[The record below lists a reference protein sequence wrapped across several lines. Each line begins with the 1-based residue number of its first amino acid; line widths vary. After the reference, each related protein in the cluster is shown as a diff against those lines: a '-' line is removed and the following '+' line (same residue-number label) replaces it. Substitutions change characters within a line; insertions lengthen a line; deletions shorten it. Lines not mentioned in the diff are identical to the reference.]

1 MRLLNKI
8 NNDENEEKLT
18 ESINKMYKTEI
29 LNKDFS
35 SIEEYMKSWS
45 MFQNKFISEHDSFKR
60 FEVWSNFSMDKL
72 IDG

>member
-1 MRLLNKI
+1 MRHSNKI
-8 NNDENEEKLT
+8 NNDENEEKL
-18 ESINKMYKTEI
+18 SDSVNKMYKTEI

-35 SIEEYMKSWS
+35 SIEEYMRNWS

-60 FEVWSNFSMDKL
+60 FEVWCNFSMDKL